1 MLKGI
6 HAQLGVATGIWLL
19 FAASAMADEAPSSG
33 IVYNTKE
40 THSIVYF
47 CEKNRDNSLDCEFT
61 QTRVRK
67 KAKAQDLKPRLDEA
81 RKTFSTSK
89 ELTPEMCKEQK
100 DFVEVLHGRKKAP
113 NKEQQNFLKNI
124 SDLEKKDILK
134 IMSAITTACD
144 SKTEE
149 NYLNVVRIGHD
160 KDTRTCIV
168 NSNTYKQSFRLVLDD
183 ISGARS
189 WVVKGEPSGAC
200 GIVQLSRFEPES
212 LKDSKLVFWKYVAKK
227 AVTNRQGLLMPGM
240 ACKDLDEDEYV
251 YDWRSKEHALGCD
264 YIEFSPL

>member
-1 MLKGI
+1 MLKVI
-6 HAQLGVATGIWLL
+6 HARLGVATGIWFLY
-19 FAASAMADEAPSSG
+19 AVSAMADEEPSSG

-40 THSIVYF
+40 THSLVYF
-47 CEKNRDNSLDCEFT
+47 CEKNRNNSLDCEFI
-61 QTRVRK
+61 QTSVRK
-67 KAKAQDLKPRLDEA
+67 KANAQDLKSRLDEA

-89 ELTPEMCKEQK
+89 ELTPEMCREQK
-100 DFVEVLHGRKKAP
+100 DFVEVLNGRNKAP
-113 NKEQQNFLKNI
+113 NKYQQDFLKNI
-124 SDLEKKDILK
+124 SDLEKKDMLK

-144 SKTEE
+144 SNTEE

-168 NSNTYKQSFRLVLDD
+168 NSYTYKQSFRLVLDH

-189 WVVKGEPSGAC
+189 WVAKGEPSGAC

-227 AVTNRQGLLMPGM
+227 AVTNRQGLLMPGV